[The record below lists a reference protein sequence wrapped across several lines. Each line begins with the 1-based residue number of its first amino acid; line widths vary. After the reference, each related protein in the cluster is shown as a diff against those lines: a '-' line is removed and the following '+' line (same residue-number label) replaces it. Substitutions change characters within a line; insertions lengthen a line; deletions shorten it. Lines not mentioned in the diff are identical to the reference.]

1 MKKLLILLCGG
12 CMLISQMGC
21 TTVKRFRT
29 VSYKSRDDTLVD
41 LDLFST
47 QLTRDEAG
55 PAGGTLWDL
64 SAGAQTQFVQI
75 LDRRY
80 PNNGQ
85 FIEALGREY
94 PEAWTLP
101 FDDLTEK
108 KLRMVFTI
116 RKRRDYTNLNDPSGR
131 FSPADR
137 IEYVTFRL
145 ILPVTGP
152 LRFTRWNRFA
162 TEYGD
167 FEIADITFSRN
178 LLLEAEGELAGADI
192 SSRGTFSRNE
202 EQVMRSRFLKL
213 NGAMDDKWIEIQE
226 EGTRETDLT
235 GNVMADVALSFEGF
249 PERITVP
256 VFTANDPDSSRS
268 PEFKTLIFN
277 EVLVPRMENVPD
289 TIKATL
295 QMEYIYRHVQ
305 SGWKTYQEWDD
316 KVEYYS
322 GKVEKEVP
330 LFTRRDYLPEFFCL
344 GTGMSENDTIKVMG
358 MNAKVYPL
366 QFVSYRDASNVLD
379 WLLNQEGEG
388 QLEVG
393 RYTLLY
399 KGAPLG
405 AETLTGN
412 KKLRVMP
419 VY

>member
-1 MKKLLILLCGG
+1 
-12 CMLISQMGC
+12 
-21 TTVKRFRT
+21 
-29 VSYKSRDDTLVD
+29 
-41 LDLFST
+41 
-47 QLTRDEAG
+47 
-55 PAGGTLWDL
+55 
-64 SAGAQTQFVQI
+64 
-75 LDRRY
+75 
-80 PNNGQ
+80 
-85 FIEALGREY
+85 
-94 PEAWTLP
+94 
-101 FDDLTEK
+101 
-108 KLRMVFTI
+108 
-116 RKRRDYTNLNDPSGR
+116 
-131 FSPADR
+131 
-137 IEYVTFRL
+137 
-145 ILPVTGP
+145 
-152 LRFTRWNRFA
+152 
-162 TEYGD
+162 
-167 FEIADITFSRN
+167 
-178 LLLEAEGELAGADI
+178 
-192 SSRGTFSRNE
+192 
-202 EQVMRSRFLKL
+202 MRSRFLKL

-268 PEFKTLIFN
+268 PEVKTLIFN

-412 KKLRVMP
+412 QELRVMP